1 LYSWRSATCPTA
13 LLKASSKVSLG
24 EGRGLEDPA
33 GLSMYSDLHIA
44 LYTHRCQASRT
55 SHNRPPPLTPDYPYP
70 RIGVGVLRGSR
81 ASTQAHHYA
90 QVQHIVVDL
99 EEPRSLRPTIGGP
112 ASGAMRH
119 PAYQLLRIPLP
130 RTQVNR
136 GRGEPPSARVGTFR
150 DVPSEAQH
158 SYALFPDI
166 IDA

>member
-1 LYSWRSATCPTA
+1 MFHSSSS
-13 LLKASSKVSLG
+13 LLKRVCSRRTWSRVPCRP
-24 EGRGLEDPA
+24 EHIRGP
-33 GLSMYSDLHIA
+33 SDRLVH
-44 LYTHRCQASRT
+44 TPRSGKRT

-81 ASTQAHHYA
+81 ASTQAHLSA